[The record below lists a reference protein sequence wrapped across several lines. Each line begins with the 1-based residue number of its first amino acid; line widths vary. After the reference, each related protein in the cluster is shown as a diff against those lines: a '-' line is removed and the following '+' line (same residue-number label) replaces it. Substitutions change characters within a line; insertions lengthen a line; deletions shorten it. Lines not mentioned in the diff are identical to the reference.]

1 MNKFLLLLLCVSSAL
16 FVTAQKTP
24 KREMRGAWIST
35 HLGLDW
41 PVGSQTPAQQRAA
54 LVSYLDE
61 QKQTGVNAIF
71 FQVRS
76 QADAL
81 YPSQIEPWSYVLN
94 GNSLTG
100 RQDVDPLWD
109 PLQFA
114 LEETH
119 KRGMEFHAWM
129 NPYRAVATASQL
141 TNSRLF
147 TARHV
152 AKRKPEWLINTGAT
166 ITVDPAIP
174 AVRDYIID
182 VIEEVVNN
190 YDIDGLHFDDYFYPP
205 SMTLALDQN
214 SYNTYA
220 TPEEKILYPNTTT
233 GRANWRRENVNRFI
247 EQVHQTVGTM
257 KPWVKFGVSPT
268 GIYRNGV
275 ANGGSA
281 TAGSEHYNA
290 VYADSKKWLQEGWVD
305 YIAPQVYWHIGFSI
319 ADYAVLVP
327 WWNNN
332 AFGKHIYIGMAS
344 YKVNMTFGSTGN
356 GPIEQAA
363 WKMPTQYPN
372 ELRMNRDASYQNVLG
387 ELHFRVA
394 FLRANALGHRDS
406 IRQNIYKKTA
416 LLPVMNWKDLTA
428 PATPSDLAAEKKP
441 NNSTVLT
448 WEAPAAG
455 TTEYQKVKQF
465 AVYRSET
472 AAFQLEDTAYLLGVT
487 DTDVPTYT
495 DNTADPSKTY
505 YYAVTALNRL
515 HVESAAAITD
525 LLPPVITCPGQQTVS
540 VDNNC
545 AFLMPDYR
553 SQATASDDVSAPG
566 QIVITQ
572 VPAAGATVSGKGN
585 HTVTLTAT
593 DASGKS
599 ASCTFTVTALD
610 ELPPVISNV
619 TVDPAVL
626 FPANHKMRNVTVGY
640 TATDNC
646 GPLTTALT
654 VTSNEDENATG
665 DGDTESDWQVM
676 DAHKLKLRAERSG
689 SGEGRIYTITI
700 TATDGSGNQSVQTV
714 TVAVPHD
721 RSDITRPSTRSVAE
735 MTAPQLLVA
744 VQQNP
749 VAHQFLVRTQSPT
762 ATSLNIKVMDA
773 AGRVVESRSGVP
785 ANGQFEL
792 GRSFR
797 AGVYFLQVTQGTAVQ
812 TMRLVKTS
820 D

>member
-1 MNKFLLLLLCVSSAL
+1 MRKTLLLLFFACTTL
-16 FVTAQKTP
+16 FATAQKSA

-41 PVGSQTPAQQRAA
+41 PNPAQTPAQQRAA
-54 LVSYLDE
+54 LISYLNE
-61 QKQTGVNAIF
+61 QKQTGINAIYL
-71 FQVRS
+71 QVRS

-81 YPSQIEPWSYVLN
+81 YPSAIEPWAYVLTN
-94 GNSLTG
+94 TQGQNPG
-100 RQDVDPLWD
+100 WD

-114 LEETH
+114 IEETH

-141 TNSRLF
+141 NTPRLVS
-147 TARHV
+147 ANHV

-182 VIEEVVNN
+182 VIEEVLNN

-205 SMTLALDQN
+205 GMTLALDQN

-220 TPEEKILYPNTTT
+220 TADEKIVYPNTAA

-247 EQVHQTVGTM
+247 RSVQETVTAL

-281 TAGSEHYNA
+281 TAGSEHYTA

-305 YIAPQVYWHIGFSI
+305 YIAPQLYWHIGFSV

-327 WWNNN
+327 WWNSNS
-332 AFGKHIYIGMAS
+332 FDKHIYIGMAS
-344 YKVNMTFGSTGN
+344 YKVNMTFPATGN

-363 WKMPTQYPN
+363 WKIPSQYPN
-372 ELRMNRDASYQNVLG
+372 ELRMNRDAAYQNVLG

-406 IRQNIYKKTA
+406 IRQNIYKKPV
-416 LLPVMNWKDLTA
+416 LLPVMTYKNVTQPDA
-428 PATPSDLAAEKKP
+428 PSKLAVENKASG
-441 NNSTVLT
+441 NVLT
-448 WEAPAAG
+448 WEKPAAAAN
-455 TTEYQKVKQF
+455 EFEKVRQF
-465 AVYRSET
+465 AIYRSES
-472 AAFQLEDTAYLLGVT
+472 AHMSLEDTANLLAVT
-487 DTDVPTYT
+487 DTDITTFT
-495 DNTADPSKTY
+495 DNTADLSKTY
-505 YYAVTALNRL
+505 YYAVTSLNRL

-525 LLPPVITCPGQQTVS
+525 LLPPVITCPGWQTVS

-545 AFLMPDYR
+545 SFVVPDYR
-553 SQATASDDVSAPG
+553 SLATASDDVSAPG
-566 QIVITQ
+566 QILITQ

-585 HTVTLTAT
+585 HTITLTAT

-599 ASCTFTVTALD
+599 ASCTFILTALD
-610 ELPPVISNV
+610 EVPPVITNV

-646 GPLTTALT
+646 GPVTTTLN
-654 VTSNEDENATG
+654 VTANEPDDATG
-665 DGDTESDWQVM
+665 DGDTEGDWEIVN
-676 DAHKLKLRAERSG
+676 ANRLRLRAERSG

-700 TATDGSGNQSVQTV
+700 TATDGSGNQSLQTV

-721 RSDITRPSTRSVAE
+721 RSDITRRPSRSIAE
-735 MTAPQLLVA
+735 EDVQQLVVS

-749 VAHQFLVRTQSPT
+749 VPHQFLVRTQSPT
-762 ATSLNIKVMDA
+762 AAGLNLRVMDA
-773 AGRVVESRSGVP
+773 TGSVVESRTGLA
-785 ANGQFEL
+785 ANGQFTL
-792 GRSFR
+792 GRSYR
-797 AGVYFLQVTQGTAVQ
+797 AGVYFLQVIQGTKVQ
-812 TMRLVKTS
+812 TVRLVKTA